1 MFVIPNGISSS
12 SVSLPFFQP
21 SIFKLHIGE
30 TKIRETKHPG
40 LVTTGNINLQVVQNC
55 RCHVG
60 CPSPY
65 QAIHLADP
73 YRSNYGPWPLKFA
86 DPPADNGAADDG
98 KLHWTK
104 NRKKR
109 MQQKDIMLCARSA
122 YVFPHFMLD
131 KVFLGIDFIETTR
144 CAPGDALQWAPSL

>member
-1 MFVIPNGISSS
+1 VKQKSGRQNIPALLLQEI
-12 SVSLPFFQP
+12 L
-21 SIFKLHIGE
+21 IFKWY
-30 TKIRETKHPG
+30 KIAVAMLVAHP
-40 LVTTGNINLQVVQNC
+40 
-55 RCHVG
+55 
-60 CPSPY
+60 PY

-98 KLHWTK
+98 KLHSTK

-122 YVFPHFMLD
+122 YVFPHFILD